1 MAEKPN
7 KTEQGRQKRAAE
19 KAARA
24 AATQGRRDSATAAQE
39 RSEQRKGR
47 NVDEGSASRNASF
60 AAREAANGLTNT
72 ISVRVSLKATNPDFP
87 PVGTPSCNDEFIA
100 TNNVGGGGGGGGDVV
115 NNGSEPLY
123 QDGAYTGPFAIKING
138 SYSTDGQGQVTQS
151 SSFTIA
157 VESGTG
163 TWPTKTQT
171 FSGNAGASANA
182 SNQFYRIYGKIT
194 ATRTSGSKTI
204 DLWTNPSIEVVT
216 ATSGD
221 TIGSNTRFKN
231 EGSNTYTFFF
241 LIGTV
246 GITVQPT
253 GGYRILVNQVQI
265 GNYTYGTA
273 QGVAADTDGN
283 DTRDGLKSLIIC
295 MNGTPYTADF
305 EITNIV
311 KV

>member
-1 MAEKPN
+1 MNNKPLTFAER
-7 KTEQGRQKRAAE
+7 E
-19 KAARA
+19 
-24 AATQGRRDSATAAQE
+24 
-39 RSEQRKGR
+39 
-47 NVDEGSASRNASF
+47 
-60 AAREAANGLTNT
+60 EAAGLTNT
-72 ISVRVSLKATNPDFP
+72 TAGRDDFYSNPSKPQASWASFDSGEMKAGSEMSFEAD
-87 PVGTPSCNDEFIA
+87 VPS
-100 TNNVGGGGGGGGDVV
+100 GGGGGDVI

-138 SYSTDGQGQVTQS
+138 SYSTDGQGQITQS